1 MGPIAN
7 GTYGPASA
15 HRFPTPRV
23 PLRPIVLS
31 PGTRTV
37 REMSTEIIVRGA
49 FSAFHPA
56 ERGTA
61 SATISYQGPEMDPV
75 YRGVAQEL
83 EEVKRSAA
91 SLQESGAVTWW
102 SAEQLRTWSDRP
114 WNRDGL
120 LLPLVHH
127 ARVGVEVKF
136 RDFAALSAWVGQNIA
151 NLEGFDLE
159 RVKWALTASRRETL
173 FAKAQVRAVQDATSR
188 AQRYADA
195 LALGQV
201 RPVSIADAGMLEAD
215 RRPTRESPAGAS
227 SSGGA
232 DVELVPNHIKLSAA
246 VDARFVAERR

>member
-1 MGPIAN
+1 M
-7 GTYGPASA
+7 
-15 HRFPTPRV
+15 
-23 PLRPIVLS
+23 
-31 PGTRTV
+31 
-37 REMSTEIIVRGA
+37 
-49 FSAFHPA
+49 
-56 ERGTA
+56 
-61 SATISYQGPEMDPV
+61 
-75 YRGVAQEL
+75 
-83 EEVKRSAA
+83 
-91 SLQESGAVTWW
+91 
-102 SAEQLRTWSDRP
+102 
-114 WNRDGL
+114 
-120 LLPLVHH
+120 
-127 ARVGVEVKF
+127 KF

-159 RVKWALTASRRETL
+159 GVKWALTASRRETL